1 MVECGSAFIVCGR
14 SDRRQDD
21 ARKASWVMRELRQ
34 DDAVLLL
41 RLFLPTA
48 GWKVVIV

>member
-1 MVECGSAFIVCGR
+1 MVECGSAFIICGR

-21 ARKASWVMRELRQ
+21 ARKASWVIELRE
-34 DDAVLLL
+34 DAVLLL

-48 GWKVVIV
+48 GLKVVVV